1 MSESKDIEGRTRRR
15 AVRTAGP
22 VKGGNAPEVQSMAVT
37 SGTGGSD
44 AGTTADTD
52 RTVKLGTASATTGK
66 TGSADAEG
74 EGTAKLGTAEAGA
87 VAASDP
93 TVKMATAADEGATVK
108 LASAA
113 ADGSDTDAEKTEDAG
128 DPADPEDPA
137 AEAAQQSRR
146 LGKLGWAAAVVAV
159 ISLVGL
165 LGAGGFY
172 FYHDHQAN
180 TLAERRAD
188 YVQTAKQAVL
198 NLSNIK
204 GDSAQQDID
213 RVLAVASGPLQ
224 QEYSQRKD
232 AYAKVIEQ
240 AKVQASGE
248 IIEAALESSDDHTAR
263 VLVAAKQTLTNAGSP
278 EPQQRYYRFR
288 VTVTRDNGH
297 TTASQVEFVA

>member
-22 VKGGNAPEVQSMAVT
+22 VKGGNAPEVQSVAVT
-37 SGTGGSD
+37 SGTGGSA

-52 RTVKLGTASATTGK
+52 STVKLGTASATTGK
-66 TGSADAEG
+66 TGSADADS
-74 EGTAKLGTAEAGA
+74 TAKLSTAGTAESGA

-93 TVKMATAADEGATVK
+93 TVKVATAADEDATVK
-108 LASAA
+108 LASSA
-113 ADGSDTDAEKTEDAG
+113 ADGSDTDAG

-137 AEAAQQSRR
+137 ADAAQQSRR

>member
-22 VKGGNAPEVQSMAVT
+22 VKGGNAPEVQSVAVT
-37 SGTGGSD
+37 SGTGGSA

-52 RTVKLGTASATTGK
+52 STVKLGTASATTGK
-66 TGSADAEG
+66 TGSADADS
-74 EGTAKLGTAEAGA
+74 TAKLSTAGTAESGA

-93 TVKMATAADEGATVK
+93 TVKMATAADEDATVK
-108 LASAA
+108 LASSA
-113 ADGSDTDAEKTEDAG
+113 ADGSDTDAG

-137 AEAAQQSRR
+137 ADAAQQSRR